1 MLLLTLLHIFFV
13 SFTDKPL
20 ADQPAL
26 SPRAIEQ
33 RAKWKIDINHLDYPV
48 YAPYVDSLR
57 HAGVEICHTSRW
69 MNGATCRM
77 STDQAA
83 QVEQWS
89 FIASVEQTREDEV
102 QSTEYKVPSTEYRVQ
117 STENKPLN
125 TQYSLL
131 TTQYS
136 LLTTDY
142 SLLNTHYSILTT
154 PYSLLNLT
162 PLHQAGFEGQGILMA
177 ICDGG
182 FTNANT
188 LPCFRQELAL
198 GHFDFTDDADPFYGA
213 EGTHGLACLSTI
225 SALTDSYHG
234 AATRAQYYL
243 MRSEEMHSE
252 SPKEMDNLI
261 AALEKADSLGVNIFS
276 VSLGYF
282 YFDNPEWNL
291 SHDMLD
297 GSTTRLSIATTI
309 AARKG
314 MLVCVAAGNEAQS
327 DWHKICV
334 PADAD
339 SILSIGAV
347 TATGEMSTFSSYGP
361 SADGRIKPEVCAQGV
376 QTALIAPD
384 GTVFQSNGTSFAA
397 PTIAGLAASLWSAL
411 PNENA
416 MQIRQRIIDS
426 SDRALTP
433 DYQQFGYGIPDA
445 WKAYTLYAEQTPS
458 IELNENKARKIVRNG
473 QILILQ
479 GEQLFTPTGQRVQ

>member
-1 MLLLTLLHIFFV
+1 MLLLALLHIFFV

-26 SPRAIEQ
+26 SPRALEQ

-48 YAPYVDSLR
+48 YTPYLDSLR
-57 HAGVEICHTSRW
+57 HAGVEVCHTSRW
-69 MNGATCRM
+69 MNGATCQM
-77 STDQAA
+77 SVEKAA

-89 FIASVEQTREDEV
+89 FVASVEQTREDSAALEDG
-102 QSTEYKVPSTEYRVQ
+102 QSPTGRSKTYRALRYRTAEGLQ
-117 STENKPLN
+117 GSSIIET
-125 TQYSLL
+125 
-131 TTQYS
+131 TTQ
-136 LLTTDY
+136 TD
-142 SLLNTHYSILTT
+142 
-154 PYSLLNLT
+154 LLNLT

-182 FTNANT
+182 FTNAYT
-188 LPCFRQELAL
+188 LPCFRQELEL
-198 GHFDFTDDADPFYGA
+198 GHFDFTDDADPFYGN

-243 MRSEEMHSE
+243 MRSEEMNSE

-282 YFDNPEWNL
+282 YFDNPDWNL

-361 SADGRIKPEVCAQGV
+361 SADGRVKPEVCAQGV

-384 GTVFQSNGTSFAA
+384 GTVVQSNGTSFAA

-445 WKAYTLYAEQTPS
+445 WKAYTIYDEQTPS
-458 IELNENKARKIVRNG
+458 IELEETKARKIVRNG
-473 QILILQ
+473 HILILRA
-479 GEQLFTPTGQRVQ
+479 EQLFTLTGQRVQ

>member
-1 MLLLTLLHIFFV
+1 MLLLALLHIFFV

-33 RAKWKIDINHLDYPV
+33 RAKWKIDTDHLDYPV

-102 QSTEYKVPSTEYRVQ
+102 PSTEYKVQSTKYRVQ
-117 STENKPLN
+117 RTKH
-125 TQYSLL
+125 SLL

-136 LLTTDY
+136 ILP
-142 SLLNTHYSILTT
+142 THYSILTTQYSLLNT

-225 SALTDSYHG
+225 SALTDTYHG

-282 YFDNPEWNL
+282 YFDNTEWNL

-297 GSTTRLSIATTI
+297 GNTTRLSIATTI

-361 SADGRIKPEVCAQGV
+361 SADGRVKPEVCAQGV

-458 IELNENKARKIVRNG
+458 IELEENKARKIVRNG

-479 GEQLFTPTGQRVQ
+479 GEQLFTLTGQRVQ

>member
-1 MLLLTLLHIFFV
+1 MLLLALLHIFFV

-26 SPRAIEQ
+26 SPRALEQ

-48 YAPYVDSLR
+48 HTPYIDSLR
-57 HAGVEICHTSRW
+57 HAGVEVCHTSRW
-69 MNGATCRM
+69 FNGATCRM

-89 FIASVEQTREDEV
+89 FVASVEQTRED
-102 QSTEYKVPSTEYRVQ
+102 STSTMYNVRCTKYNVRC
-117 STENKPLN
+117 TKDDVRR
-125 TQYSLL
+125 TMDAGAR
-131 TTQYS
+131 
-136 LLTTDY
+136 TDEQ
-142 SLLNTHYSILTT
+142 LD
-154 PYSLLNLT
+154 LLNLT

-188 LPCFRQELAL
+188 LPCFRQELEL
-198 GHFDFTDDADPFYGA
+198 GHFDFTDDADPFYGN

-225 SALTDSYHG
+225 SALTDNYHG
-234 AATRAQYYL
+234 AATRAHYYL
-243 MRSEEMHSE
+243 MRSEEMNSE

-282 YFDNPEWNL
+282 YFDNPDWNL

-327 DWHKICV
+327 EWHKICV

-361 SADGRIKPEVCAQGV
+361 SADGRVKPEVCAQGV

-384 GTVFQSNGTSFAA
+384 GTVVQSNGTSFAA

-445 WKAYTLYAEQTPS
+445 WKAYTIYDEQTPS
-458 IELNENKARKIVRNG
+458 IELEENKARKIVRNG
-473 QILILQ
+473 HILILRD
-479 GEQLFTPTGQRVQ
+479 EQLFTLTGQRVQ

>member
-1 MLLLTLLHIFFV
+1 MLLLALLHIFFV

-20 ADQPAL
+20 AEQPAL
-26 SPRAIEQ
+26 SPRALEQ

-48 YAPYVDSLR
+48 YTPYLDSLR
-57 HAGVEICHTSRW
+57 HAGVEVCHTSRW
-69 MNGATCRM
+69 MNGATCQM

-89 FIASVEQTREDEV
+89 FVASVEQTRED
-102 QSTEYKVPSTEYRVQ
+102 STSTMYNVRCTKYNVRC
-117 STENKPLN
+117 TKDDGRR
-125 TQYSLL
+125 TMDAGAR
-131 TTQYS
+131 
-136 LLTTDY
+136 TDEQ
-142 SLLNTHYSILTT
+142 LD
-154 PYSLLNLT
+154 LLNLT

-188 LPCFRQELAL
+188 LPCFRHELEL

-282 YFDNPEWNL
+282 YFDNPDWNL

-361 SADGRIKPEVCAQGV
+361 SADGRVKPEVCAQGV

-384 GTVFQSNGTSFAA
+384 GTVVQSNGTSFAA

-416 MQIRQRIIDS
+416 MQIRQRIINS

-433 DYQQFGYGIPDA
+433 DYQQFGYGIPNA
-445 WKAYTLYAEQTPS
+445 WKAYTIYDEQTPS

-473 QILILQ
+473 HILILRA
-479 GEQLFTPTGQRVQ
+479 EQLFTLTGQRVQ

>member
-20 ADQPAL
+20 AEQPAL

-33 RAKWKIDINHLDYPV
+33 RAKWKIDTDHLDYPV

-69 MNGATCRM
+69 FNGATCRM

-83 QVEQWS
+83 QVEQWR
-89 FIASVEQTREDEV
+89 FIASVQQTREDEV
-102 QSTEYKVPSTEYRVQ
+102 QSTEYRVQSTKYRVQ
-117 STENKPLN
+117 S
-125 TQYSLL
+125 
-131 TTQYS
+131 
-136 LLTTDY
+136 
-142 SLLNTHYSILTT
+142 THYSILTTDYSILNTHYSLLNT

-225 SALTDSYHG
+225 SAMTDTYHG
-234 AATRAQYYL
+234 AAIRAQYYL

-361 SADGRIKPEVCAQGV
+361 SADGRVKPEVCAQGV

-433 DYQQFGYGIPDA
+433 DYQQFGYGIPNA

-479 GEQLFTPTGQRVQ
+479 GEQLFTLTGQRVQ

>member
-1 MLLLTLLHIFFV
+1 MLLLALLHIFFV

-20 ADQPAL
+20 AEQPAL
-26 SPRAIEQ
+26 SPRALEQ

-48 YAPYVDSLR
+48 YTPYLDSLR
-57 HAGVEICHTSRW
+57 HAGVEVCHTSRW
-69 MNGATCRM
+69 FNGATCQM
-77 STDQAA
+77 SAEKAA

-89 FIASVEQTREDEV
+89 FVASVEQTREDEV
-102 QSTEYKVPSTEYRVQ
+102 PSTMYHVRCTKYDVPCTKDDEARTNEQ
-117 STENKPLN
+117 L
-125 TQYSLL
+125 
-131 TTQYS
+131 
-136 LLTTDY
+136 D
-142 SLLNTHYSILTT
+142 
-154 PYSLLNLT
+154 LLNLT

-182 FTNANT
+182 FTNAHT

-327 DWHKICV
+327 NWRKICV

-347 TATGEMSTFSSYGP
+347 TATGEISTFSSYGP

-384 GTVFQSNGTSFAA
+384 GTVVHSNGTSFAA

-416 MQIRQRIIDS
+416 MQIRQRIILS
-426 SDRALTP
+426 ADRAHNP
-433 DYQQFGYGIPDA
+433 DDQQFGYGIPNA

-458 IELNENKARKIVRNG
+458 IELEEKKARKIVRNG
-473 QILILQ
+473 QILILR
-479 GEQLFTPTGQRVQ
+479 GEQLFTLTGQRVQ

>member
-1 MLLLTLLHIFFV
+1 MLLLALLHIFFV

-83 QVEQWS
+83 QVAQWR

-102 QSTEYKVPSTEYRVQ
+102 PSTMYNVRR
-117 STENKPLN
+117 TMDAGAR
-125 TQYSLL
+125 
-131 TTQYS
+131 
-136 LLTTDY
+136 TDEQ
-142 SLLNTHYSILTT
+142 LD
-154 PYSLLNLT
+154 LLNLT

-188 LPCFRQELAL
+188 LPCFRHELEL
-198 GHFDFTDDADPFYGA
+198 GHFDFTDDADPFYGN
-213 EGTHGLACLSTI
+213 EGTHGLACLSII
-225 SALTDSYHG
+225 SAMTDNYHG

-282 YFDNPEWNL
+282 YFDNPDWNL

-361 SADGRIKPEVCAQGV
+361 SADGRVKPEVCAQGV

-384 GTVFQSNGTSFAA
+384 GTVVQSNGTSFAA

-416 MQIRQRIIDS
+416 MQIRQRIIHS
-426 SDRALTP
+426 ADRALTP

-445 WKAYTLYAEQTPS
+445 WKAYTIYDEQTPS
-458 IELNENKARKIVRNG
+458 IELEETKARKIVRDG
-473 QILILQ
+473 HILILQ
-479 GEQLFTPTGQRVQ
+479 GEQLFTLTGQRVQ

>member
-20 ADQPAL
+20 AEQPAL

-33 RAKWKIDINHLDYPV
+33 RAKWKIDTDHLDYPV
-48 YAPYVDSLR
+48 YAPYLDSLR

-83 QVEQWS
+83 QVEQWR
-89 FIASVEQTREDEV
+89 FIASVEQTREDKV
-102 QSTEYKVPSTEYRVQ
+102 QSTEYKVPSTEYRVP
-117 STENKPLN
+117 STENKPL
-125 TQYSLL
+125 
-131 TTQYS
+131 TTH
-136 LLTTDY
+136 Y
-142 SLLNTHYSILTT
+142 SLLNTPYSLLPTQ
-154 PYSLLNLT
+154 YSLLNLT

-198 GHFDFTDDADPFYGA
+198 GHFDFTDDADPFYGN

-384 GTVFQSNGTSFAA
+384 GTVVQSNGTSFAA

-433 DYQQFGYGIPDA
+433 DYQRFGYGIPDA

-458 IELNENKARKIVRNG
+458 IELNEIKARKIVQNG

>member
-33 RAKWKIDINHLDYPV
+33 RTKWKIATDHLDYPV
-48 YAPYVDSLR
+48 YAPYLDSLR

-83 QVEQWS
+83 QVEQWR
-89 FIASVEQTREDEV
+89 FVASVEQTRADEV
-102 QSTEYKVPSTEYRVQ
+102 QSTEYRVQ
-117 STENKPLN
+117 STEYKVQS
-125 TQYSLL
+125 TK
-131 TTQYS
+131 
-136 LLTTDY
+136 Y
-142 SLLNTHYSILTT
+142 SLLNTHYSILPTQYSLLNT

-282 YFDNPEWNL
+282 YFDNPDWNL

-361 SADGRIKPEVCAQGV
+361 SADGRVKPEVCAQGV

-433 DYQQFGYGIPDA
+433 DDQQFGYGIPDA

-479 GEQLFTPTGQRVQ
+479 GEQLFTLTGQRVQ

>member
-20 ADQPAL
+20 AEQPAL

-33 RAKWKIDINHLDYPV
+33 RAKWKIDTDHLDYPV
-48 YAPYVDSLR
+48 HAPYIDSLR

-83 QVEQWS
+83 QVAQWS
-89 FIASVEQTREDEV
+89 FIASVQQTREDEV
-102 QSTEYKVPSTEYRVQ
+102 PSTEYKVQSTKYRVQ
-117 STENKPLN
+117 STH
-125 TQYSLL
+125 YSI
-131 TTQYS
+131 
-136 LLTTDY
+136 LTTDY
-142 SLLNTHYSILTT
+142 SLLTT

-188 LPCFRQELAL
+188 LPCFRHELEL

-225 SALTDSYHG
+225 SALTDTYHG

-327 DWHKICV
+327 TWKKICV

-347 TATGEMSTFSSYGP
+347 TATGEMSNFSSYGP
-361 SADGRIKPEVCAQGV
+361 SA
-376 QTALIAPD
+376 
-384 GTVFQSNGTSFAA
+384 
-397 PTIAGLAASLWSAL
+397 
-411 PNENA
+411 
-416 MQIRQRIIDS
+416 
-426 SDRALTP
+426 
-433 DYQQFGYGIPDA
+433 
-445 WKAYTLYAEQTPS
+445 
-458 IELNENKARKIVRNG
+458 
-473 QILILQ
+473 
-479 GEQLFTPTGQRVQ
+479 

>member
-1 MLLLTLLHIFFV
+1 MLLLALLHIFFV
-13 SFTDKPL
+13 SFIDKPL
-20 ADQPAL
+20 AEQPAL

-33 RAKWKIDINHLDYPV
+33 RAKWKIDIDQLDYPV
-48 YAPYVDSLR
+48 YAPYLDSLR
-57 HAGVEICHTSRW
+57 HAGVKICHTSRW
-69 MNGATCRM
+69 FNGATCQM
-77 STDQAA
+77 SIDQAA

-89 FIASVEQTREDEV
+89 FVASVEQTREDEV
-102 QSTEYKVPSTEYRVQ
+102 QSTEYKVQSTKYKVQ

-131 TTQYS
+131 TTQ
-136 LLTTDY
+136 
-142 SLLNTHYSILTT
+142 
-154 PYSLLNLT
+154 YSLLNLT

-188 LPCFRQELAL
+188 LPCFRHELEL
-198 GHFDFTDDADPFYGA
+198 GHFDFTDDADPFYGN

-282 YFDNPEWNL
+282 YFDNPDWNL

-327 DWHKICV
+327 EWHKICV

-361 SADGRIKPEVCAQGV
+361 SADGRVKPEVCAQGV

-384 GTVFQSNGTSFAA
+384 GTVVQSNGTSFAA

-416 MQIRQRIIDS
+416 IQIRQRIIDS

-473 QILILQ
+473 QILILRA
-479 GEQLFTPTGQRVQ
+479 EQLFTLTGQRVQ

>member
-1 MLLLTLLHIFFV
+1 MLLLALLHIFFV
-13 SFTDKPL
+13 SFIDKPL

-33 RAKWKIDINHLDYPV
+33 RAKWKIDTDHLDYPV

-89 FIASVEQTREDEV
+89 FIASIQQTREDEV
-102 QSTEYKVPSTEYRVQ
+102 PSTEYKVQ
-117 STENKPLN
+117 STEDRVQRTKR
-125 TQYSLL
+125 SLL
-131 TTQYS
+131 TTH
-136 LLTTDY
+136 Y

-198 GHFDFTDDADPFYGA
+198 GHFDFTDDADPFYGN

-225 SALTDSYHG
+225 SALTDNYHG

-361 SADGRIKPEVCAQGV
+361 SADGRVKPEVCAQGV
-376 QTALIAPD
+376 QTALIAPN

>member
-1 MLLLTLLHIFFV
+1 MLLLALLHIFFV

-26 SPRAIEQ
+26 SPRALEQ
-33 RAKWKIDINHLDYPV
+33 RAKWKIDLNHLDYPV
-48 YAPYVDSLR
+48 YTPYLDSLC
-57 HAGVEICHTSRW
+57 HAGVEVCHTSRW
-69 MNGATCRM
+69 FNGATCQM
-77 STDQAA
+77 SVEKAA

-89 FIASVEQTREDEV
+89 FVASVEQTREDRT
-102 QSTEYKVPSTEYRVQ
+102 STMYNVRCTKDNVRRTMDEGAR
-117 STENKPLN
+117 
-125 TQYSLL
+125 
-131 TTQYS
+131 
-136 LLTTDY
+136 TDEQ
-142 SLLNTHYSILTT
+142 LD
-154 PYSLLNLT
+154 LLNLT

-182 FTNANT
+182 FTNAHT
-188 LPCFRQELAL
+188 LPCFRHELEL
-198 GHFDFTDDADPFYGA
+198 GHFDFTDDADPFYGN

-225 SALTDSYHG
+225 SAMTDNYHG

-243 MRSEEMHSE
+243 MRSEEMNSE

-282 YFDNPEWNL
+282 YFDNPDWNL

-361 SADGRIKPEVCAQGV
+361 SADGRVKPDVCAQGV

-384 GTVFQSNGTSFAA
+384 GTVVQSNGTSFAA

-445 WKAYTLYAEQTPS
+445 WKAYTIYDEQTPS
-458 IELNENKARKIVRNG
+458 IELEENKARKIVRNG
-473 QILILQ
+473 QILILRD
-479 GEQLFTPTGQRVQ
+479 EQLFTLTGQRVQ

>member
-1 MLLLTLLHIFFV
+1 MLLLALLHIFFV

-26 SPRAIEQ
+26 SPRALEQ

-48 YAPYVDSLR
+48 HTPYIDSLR
-57 HAGVEICHTSRW
+57 HAGVEVCHTSRW
-69 MNGATCRM
+69 FNGATCQM
-77 STDQAA
+77 SVEKAA

-89 FIASVEQTREDEV
+89 FVASVEQTREDEV
-102 QSTEYKVPSTEYRVQ
+102 PSTMYNVRCTKYDVAC
-117 STENKPLN
+117 TKDDVRK
-125 TQYSLL
+125 TMDAGAR
-131 TTQYS
+131 
-136 LLTTDY
+136 TDEQ
-142 SLLNTHYSILTT
+142 LD
-154 PYSLLNLT
+154 LLNLT

-188 LPCFRQELAL
+188 LPCFRHELEL
-198 GHFDFTDDADPFYGA
+198 GHFDFTDDADPFYGN

-225 SALTDSYHG
+225 SAMTDNYHG

-243 MRSEEMHSE
+243 MRSEEMNSE

-282 YFDNPEWNL
+282 YFDNPDWNL

-297 GSTTRLSIATTI
+297 GSTTRLSLATTI

-327 DWHKICV
+327 EWHKICV

-339 SILSIGAV
+339 SVLSIGAV
-347 TATGEMSTFSSYGP
+347 TSTGEMSTFSSYGP
-361 SADGRIKPEVCAQGV
+361 SADGRVKPEVCAQGV

-384 GTVFQSNGTSFAA
+384 GTVVHSNGTSFAA

-416 MQIRQRIIDS
+416 MQIRQRIILS
-426 SDRALTP
+426 ADRAHNP
-433 DYQQFGYGIPDA
+433 DDQQFGYGIPNA

-458 IELNENKARKIVRNG
+458 IELEEKKARKIVRNG
-473 QILILQ
+473 QIFILR
-479 GEQLFTPTGQRVQ
+479 GEQLFTLTGQRVQ

>member
-1 MLLLTLLHIFFV
+1 MLLLALLHIFFV

-26 SPRAIEQ
+26 SPRALEQ

-48 YAPYVDSLR
+48 YTPYLDSLR
-57 HAGVEICHTSRW
+57 HAGVEVCHTSRW
-69 MNGATCRM
+69 FNGATCRM

-89 FIASVEQTREDEV
+89 FVASVEQTRED
-102 QSTEYKVPSTEYRVQ
+102 STSTMYNVRCTKYNVRW
-117 STENKPLN
+117 TKDDGRR
-125 TQYSLL
+125 TMDAGAR
-131 TTQYS
+131 
-136 LLTTDY
+136 TDEQ
-142 SLLNTHYSILTT
+142 LD
-154 PYSLLNLT
+154 LLNLT

-188 LPCFRQELAL
+188 LPCFRHELEL
-198 GHFDFTDDADPFYGA
+198 GHFDFTDDADPFYGN

-225 SALTDSYHG
+225 SAMTDNYHG

-243 MRSEEMHSE
+243 MRSEEMNSE

-282 YFDNPEWNL
+282 YFDNPDWNL

-361 SADGRIKPEVCAQGV
+361 SADGRVKPDVCAQGV

-384 GTVFQSNGTSFAA
+384 GTVVQSNGTSFAA

-416 MQIRQRIIDS
+416 MQIRQRIIHS
-426 SDRALTP
+426 ADRALTP
-433 DYQQFGYGIPDA
+433 DYQLFGYGIPNA
-445 WKAYTLYAEQTPS
+445 WKAYTIYDEQTPS
-458 IELNENKARKIVRNG
+458 IESEENKARKIVRNG
-473 QILILQ
+473 HILILQ
-479 GEQLFTPTGQRVQ
+479 GEQLFTLTGQRVQ

>member
-1 MLLLTLLHIFFV
+1 MLLLALLHIFFV

-20 ADQPAL
+20 AEQPAL

-33 RAKWKIDINHLDYPV
+33 RAKWKIDTDHLDYPV

-102 QSTEYKVPSTEYRVQ
+102 QSTIYHLPFTKYHLPSTIYHLRCTMDDGARTNEQ
-117 STENKPLN
+117 I
-125 TQYSLL
+125 
-131 TTQYS
+131 
-136 LLTTDY
+136 D
-142 SLLNTHYSILTT
+142 
-154 PYSLLNLT
+154 LLNLT

-188 LPCFRQELAL
+188 LPCLRQELAL
-198 GHFDFTDDADPFYGA
+198 GHFDFTDDADPFYRA

-361 SADGRIKPEVCAQGV
+361 SADGRVKPEVCAQGV

-384 GTVFQSNGTSFAA
+384 GTVVQSNGTSFAA

-426 SDRALTP
+426 SDRAHNP
-433 DYQQFGYGIPDA
+433 DDQQFGYGIPDA
-445 WKAYTLYAEQTPS
+445 WKAYTLYAEQTPTIQS
-458 IELNENKARKIVRNG
+458 EEKKARKIVRDG

>member
-20 ADQPAL
+20 AEQPAL

-33 RAKWKIDINHLDYPV
+33 RTKWKIDINHLDYPV
-48 YAPYVDSLR
+48 HAPYVDSLR

-69 MNGATCRM
+69 FNGATCRM

-83 QVEQWS
+83 QVAQWS
-89 FIASVEQTREDEV
+89 FIASVQQTREDRTSTMYNV
-102 QSTEYKVPSTEYRVQ
+102 QCTKD
-117 STENKPLN
+117 KP
-125 TQYSLL
+125 L

-136 LLTTDY
+136 LL
-142 SLLNTHYSILTT
+142 NT

-182 FTNANT
+182 FTNAHT

-225 SALTDSYHG
+225 SALTDNYHG

-297 GSTTRLSIATTI
+297 GTTTRLSIATTI

-327 DWHKICV
+327 TWKKICV

-361 SADGRIKPEVCAQGV
+361 SADGRVKPEVCAQGV

-445 WKAYTLYAEQTPS
+445 WKAYTLYAEQIPS
-458 IELNENKARKIVRNG
+458 IELNKNKARKIVRNG

-479 GEQLFTPTGQRVQ
+479 GEQLFTLTGQRVQ

>member
-1 MLLLTLLHIFFV
+1 
-13 SFTDKPL
+13 
-20 ADQPAL
+20 
-26 SPRAIEQ
+26 
-33 RAKWKIDINHLDYPV
+33 
-48 YAPYVDSLR
+48 
-57 HAGVEICHTSRW
+57 
-69 MNGATCRM
+69 
-77 STDQAA
+77 
-83 QVEQWS
+83 
-89 FIASVEQTREDEV
+89 
-102 QSTEYKVPSTEYRVQ
+102 
-117 STENKPLN
+117 
-125 TQYSLL
+125 
-131 TTQYS
+131 
-136 LLTTDY
+136 
-142 SLLNTHYSILTT
+142 
-154 PYSLLNLT
+154 
-162 PLHQAGFEGQGILMA
+162 MA

-198 GHFDFTDDADPFYGA
+198 GHFDFTDDAAPFYGA

-225 SALTDSYHG
+225 SALTDNYHG

-327 DWHKICV
+327 NWHKICV

-361 SADGRIKPEVCAQGV
+361 SADGRVKPEVCAQGV

-433 DYQQFGYGIPDA
+433 DYQQFGYGIPNA

-479 GEQLFTPTGQRVQ
+479 GEQLFTLTGQRVQ

>member
-33 RAKWKIDINHLDYPV
+33 RTKWKIDTDHLDYPV
-48 YAPYVDSLR
+48 YAPYLDSLR

-83 QVEQWS
+83 QVEQWR
-89 FIASVEQTREDEV
+89 FIASVQQTREDEV
-102 QSTEYKVPSTEYRVQ
+102 QSTEYRVQ

-125 TQYSLL
+125 TH
-131 TTQYS
+131 
-136 LLTTDY
+136 Y
-142 SLLNTHYSILTT
+142 SLLNTHYSLLTTHYSLLTT

-188 LPCFRQELAL
+188 LPCFRHELEL
-198 GHFDFTDDADPFYGA
+198 GHFDFTDDAAPFYGA
-213 EGTHGLACLSTI
+213 EGIHGLACLSTI

-361 SADGRIKPEVCAQGV
+361 SADGRVKPEVCAQGV
-376 QTALIAPD
+376 QTALIAPN

-458 IELNENKARKIVRNG
+458 IELNEIKARKIVRDG

>member
-1 MLLLTLLHIFFV
+1 
-13 SFTDKPL
+13 
-20 ADQPAL
+20 
-26 SPRAIEQ
+26 
-33 RAKWKIDINHLDYPV
+33 
-48 YAPYVDSLR
+48 
-57 HAGVEICHTSRW
+57 
-69 MNGATCRM
+69 
-77 STDQAA
+77 
-83 QVEQWS
+83 
-89 FIASVEQTREDEV
+89 
-102 QSTEYKVPSTEYRVQ
+102 
-117 STENKPLN
+117 
-125 TQYSLL
+125 
-131 TTQYS
+131 
-136 LLTTDY
+136 
-142 SLLNTHYSILTT
+142 
-154 PYSLLNLT
+154 
-162 PLHQAGFEGQGILMA
+162 MA

-225 SALTDSYHG
+225 SAMTDSYHG

-282 YFDNPEWNL
+282 YFDNPDWNL

-361 SADGRIKPEVCAQGV
+361 SADGRVKPEVCAQGV
-376 QTALIAPD
+376 QTALIAHD

-433 DYQQFGYGIPDA
+433 DDQQFGYGIPDA

-458 IELNENKARKIVRNG
+458 IELEENKARKIVRDG

-479 GEQLFTPTGQRVQ
+479 GEQLFTLTGQRVQ

>member
-1 MLLLTLLHIFFV
+1 MLLLALLHIFFV

-20 ADQPAL
+20 AEQPAL

-33 RAKWKIDINHLDYPV
+33 RAKWKIDTDHLDYPV

-69 MNGATCRM
+69 FNGATCRM

-89 FIASVEQTREDEV
+89 FIASVQQTREDSAALEDR
-102 QSTEYKVPSTEYRVQ
+102 QSPTGRSKTYRTLRYRTAEGLQ
-117 STENKPLN
+117 GSSIIKT
-125 TQYSLL
+125 
-131 TTQYS
+131 TTQ
-136 LLTTDY
+136 TD
-142 SLLNTHYSILTT
+142 
-154 PYSLLNLT
+154 LLNLT

-225 SALTDSYHG
+225 SALTDNYHG

-282 YFDNPEWNL
+282 YFDNSEWNL

-327 DWHKICV
+327 NWHKICV

-361 SADGRIKPEVCAQGV
+361 SADGRVKPEVCAQGV

-479 GEQLFTPTGQRVQ
+479 GEQLFTLTGQRVQ

>member
-1 MLLLTLLHIFFV
+1 MLLLALLHIFFV

-26 SPRAIEQ
+26 SPRALEQ

-48 YAPYVDSLR
+48 HTPYLDSLR
-57 HAGVEICHTSRW
+57 HAGVEVCHTSRW
-69 MNGATCRM
+69 FNGATCQM
-77 STDQAA
+77 SVDQAA

-89 FIASVEQTREDEV
+89 FVASVEQTRED
-102 QSTEYKVPSTEYRVQ
+102 STSTMYNVRCTKYNVRCAKDDGRR
-117 STENKPLN
+117 TIDAGAR
-125 TQYSLL
+125 
-131 TTQYS
+131 
-136 LLTTDY
+136 TDEQ
-142 SLLNTHYSILTT
+142 LD
-154 PYSLLNLT
+154 LLNLT

-188 LPCFRQELAL
+188 LPCFRHELEL
-198 GHFDFTDDADPFYGA
+198 GHFDFTDDADPFYGN

-225 SALTDSYHG
+225 SAMTDNYHG

-243 MRSEEMHSE
+243 MRSEEMNSE

-297 GSTTRLSIATTI
+297 GNTTRLSIATTI

-361 SADGRIKPEVCAQGV
+361 SADGRVKPDVCAQGV

-384 GTVFQSNGTSFAA
+384 GTVVQSNGTSFAA

-416 MQIRQRIIDS
+416 MQIRQRIINS

-433 DYQQFGYGIPDA
+433 DYQLFGYGIPNA
-445 WKAYTLYAEQTPS
+445 WKAYTIYDEQTPS

-473 QILILQ
+473 HILILR
-479 GEQLFTPTGQRVQ
+479 GEQLFTLTGQRVQ

>member
-20 ADQPAL
+20 AEQPAL

-33 RAKWKIDINHLDYPV
+33 RAKWKIDINQLDYPV

-83 QVEQWS
+83 QVEQWR
-89 FIASVEQTREDEV
+89 FVASVQQTREDEV
-102 QSTEYKVPSTEYRVQ
+102 PSTMYNVRC
-117 STENKPLN
+117 TKH
-125 TQYSLL
+125 SLHP
-131 TTQYS
+131 TPYTVHPTPY
-136 LLTTDY
+136 TI
-142 SLLNTHYSILTT
+142 HHT

-361 SADGRIKPEVCAQGV
+361 SADGRVKPEVCAQGV

-384 GTVFQSNGTSFAA
+384 GTVVQSNGTSFAA

-458 IELNENKARKIVRNG
+458 IELNENKARKIVRDG

>member
-33 RAKWKIDINHLDYPV
+33 RTKWKIDTDHLDYPV
-48 YAPYVDSLR
+48 YAPYLGSLR

-83 QVEQWS
+83 QVEQWR
-89 FIASVEQTREDEV
+89 FIASVQQTREDEV
-102 QSTEYKVPSTEYRVQ
+102 QSTEYRVQ

-125 TQYSLL
+125 TH
-131 TTQYS
+131 
-136 LLTTDY
+136 Y
-142 SLLNTHYSILTT
+142 SLLNTHYSLLTTHYSLLTT

-188 LPCFRQELAL
+188 LPCFRHELEL
-198 GHFDFTDDADPFYGA
+198 GHFDFTDDAAPFYGA
-213 EGTHGLACLSTI
+213 EGIHGLACLSTI

-361 SADGRIKPEVCAQGV
+361 SADGRVKPEVCAQGV
-376 QTALIAPD
+376 QTALIAPN

-458 IELNENKARKIVRNG
+458 IELNEIKARKIVRDG